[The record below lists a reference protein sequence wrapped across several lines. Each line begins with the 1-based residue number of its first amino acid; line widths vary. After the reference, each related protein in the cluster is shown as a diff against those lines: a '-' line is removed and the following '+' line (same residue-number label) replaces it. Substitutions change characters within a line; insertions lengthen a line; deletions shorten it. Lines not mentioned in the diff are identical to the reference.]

1 MKIVFYSA
9 RNYEK
14 PYIDAAAHGRYEL
27 VYCREPLGPKTASR
41 ARGADAVCIFINDDA
56 SGKVLEQLHKLGV
69 RFIAVRAAG
78 HDNID
83 LARADQLGIVVT
95 NVPSYSPYAIAEHA
109 AALLLALSRKLIIAS
124 RQMQQQNFSTDNLVG
139 MDLHGKTVGIIGVG
153 RIGAVFARIMHGFG
167 CRLLGY
173 DQAENTELI
182 RQTGITYVP
191 LVELCREAD
200 IISVHIPLSKQTKYL
215 VRKTLIDVMK
225 KGVILINTGRGL
237 TVRTEDVIN
246 GLRTN
251 QIGSF
256 GADVYEN
263 ERGIFFVDH
272 SRHPIHDSMLNKL
285 LGLSNVIIT
294 PHQAFATKEA
304 LAAIASGVFK
314 SIHAWR
320 NKQLI
325 PDQLAGPHSI
335 DPSGYVDDE
344 ES

>member
-14 PYIDAAAHGRYEL
+14 PYIESAAHGRYEIA
-27 VYCREPLGPKTASR
+27 YCREALGSKTVSR

-56 SGKVLEQLHKLGV
+56 SGKVLEQLHKLGI

-109 AALLLALSRKLIIAS
+109 VALLLALNRKLIVAS
-124 RQMQQQNFSTDNLVG
+124 KQIQRQNFSTDNLVG

-153 RIGAVFARIMHGFG
+153 RIGAVFARIMQGFG

-173 DQAENTELI
+173 DLTENTELI
-182 RQTGITYVP
+182 RQTGINYVP

-200 IISVHIPLSKQTKYL
+200 IISVHIPLTKQTKYL
-215 VRKTLIDVMK
+215 VRKTLIEVMK

-237 TVRTEDVIN
+237 TVRTEDVID

-251 QIGSF
+251 HIGAY

-272 SRHPIHDSMLNKL
+272 SRHPIHDSMLTKL
-285 LGLSNVIIT
+285 IGLSNVIIT
-294 PHQAFATKEA
+294 PHQAFATREA
-304 LAAIASGVFK
+304 LASIASEAFK
-314 SIHAWR
+314 SIHAW
-320 NKQLI
+320 KGSQLI
-325 PDQLAGPHSI
+325 PNQLAGPHSI
-335 DPSGYVDDE
+335 DPSSYVDDE